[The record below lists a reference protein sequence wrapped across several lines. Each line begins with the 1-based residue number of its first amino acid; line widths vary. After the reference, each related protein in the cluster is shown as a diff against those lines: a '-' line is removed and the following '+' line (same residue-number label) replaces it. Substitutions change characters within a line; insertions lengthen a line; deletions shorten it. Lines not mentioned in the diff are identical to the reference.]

1 MTLKVAINGFGRI
14 GRNVLRAII
23 ESGRTDIEVIA
34 INDLGS
40 VKNNAHLL
48 KYDSVHGRFPA
59 VVTVGEDFIDVS
71 KGPIRVTAMRN
82 PADLPW
88 ADVDVVILVMAKNHF
103 ERWAIIKKQWLSK
116 HVIQIV
122 EGGETRFHSVRNGLK
137 WVDGPGIVAIH
148 DAARPCVSAQL
159 INAGYEAAA
168 IHKSAVASVALK
180 DSIREKS
187 GGTTVSRDRSNYYL
201 IQTPQTFDI
210 DLLKKSYE
218 MANGAR
224 FTDDASVVDFD
235 GHEIHLIEGSYPV
248 SYTHLTLPTTPYV

>member
-1 MTLKVAINGFGRI
+1 MTVGR
-14 GRNVLRAII
+14 
-23 ESGRTDIEVIA
+23 
-34 INDLGS
+34 
-40 VKNNAHLL
+40 
-48 KYDSVHGRFPA
+48 RFA
-59 VVTVGEDFIDVS
+59 VVVAGGQGTRMHNEVPKQFIEISGKPVLVYTLES
-71 KGPIRVTAMRN
+71 FLR
-82 PADLPW
+82 

-148 DAARPCVSAQL
+148 DAARPCVSAHL

-168 IHKSAVASVALK
+168 VHKSAVATVALK

-187 GGTTVSRDRSNYYL
+187 GGNTVSRDRSNYYL

-218 MANGAR
+218 TASDVH
-224 FTDDASVVDFD
+224 FTDDASVVASE
-235 GHEIHLIEGSYPV
+235 GHEVHLIEGSYQNIKI
-248 SYTHLTLPTTPYV
+248 TTDEDLDLARLFLSKDSA

>member
-1 MTLKVAINGFGRI
+1 MPVGRRFAVIVAGGQGRRMNNEVPKQFIEISGKPILVYTLESF
-14 GRNVLRAII
+14 LRV
-23 ESGRTDIEVIA
+23 E
-34 INDLGS
+34 
-40 VKNNAHLL
+40 
-48 KYDSVHGRFPA
+48 
-59 VVTVGEDFIDVS
+59 
-71 KGPIRVTAMRN
+71 
-82 PADLPW
+82 
-88 ADVDVVILVMAKNHF
+88 VDVLILVMAKDHF
-103 ERWAIIKKQWLSK
+103 ERWASIKEQWLPKNS
-116 HVIQIV
+116 IQIV
-122 EGGETRFHSVRNGLK
+122 DGGETRFHSVKNGLK
-137 WVDGPGIVAIH
+137 WVEGPGIVAIH

-224 FTDDASVVDFD
+224 FTDDASVVASR
-235 GHEIHLIEGSYPV
+235 GHEVHLIEGF
-248 SYTHLTLPTTPYV
+248 HQNIKITTGEDLDLARLFLSKDLA

>member
-1 MTLKVAINGFGRI
+1 MPVGRRFAVIVAGGQGRRMNNEVPKQFIEISGKPILVYTLESF
-14 GRNVLRAII
+14 LRV
-23 ESGRTDIEVIA
+23 E
-34 INDLGS
+34 
-40 VKNNAHLL
+40 
-48 KYDSVHGRFPA
+48 
-59 VVTVGEDFIDVS
+59 
-71 KGPIRVTAMRN
+71 
-82 PADLPW
+82 
-88 ADVDVVILVMAKNHF
+88 VDVLILVMAKDHF
-103 ERWAIIKKQWLSK
+103 ERWASIKEQWLPK
-116 HVIQIV
+116 HAIQIV
-122 EGGETRFHSVRNGLK
+122 DGGETRFHSVKNGLK
-137 WVDGPGIVAIH
+137 WVEGPGIVAIH

-224 FTDDASVVDFD
+224 FTDDASVVASR
-235 GHEIHLIEGSYPV
+235 GHEVHLIEGF
-248 SYTHLTLPTTPYV
+248 HQNIKITTGEDLDLARLFLSKDLA

>member
-1 MTLKVAINGFGRI
+1 MPVGRRFAVIVAGGQGRRMNNEVPKQFIEISGKPILVYTLESF
-14 GRNVLRAII
+14 LRV
-23 ESGRTDIEVIA
+23 E
-34 INDLGS
+34 
-40 VKNNAHLL
+40 
-48 KYDSVHGRFPA
+48 
-59 VVTVGEDFIDVS
+59 
-71 KGPIRVTAMRN
+71 
-82 PADLPW
+82 
-88 ADVDVVILVMAKNHF
+88 VDVLILVMAKDHF
-103 ERWAIIKKQWLSK
+103 ERWASIKEQWLPKQS
-116 HVIQIV
+116 IQIV
-122 EGGETRFHSVRNGLK
+122 DGGETRFHSVKNGLK
-137 WVDGPGIVAIH
+137 WVEGPGIVAIH

-224 FTDDASVVDFD
+224 FTDDASVVASR
-235 GHEIHLIEGSYPV
+235 GHEVHLIEGF
-248 SYTHLTLPTTPYV
+248 HQNIKITTGEDLDLARLFLSKDLA